1 MPTLLLIR
9 HGETDWNRSGQV
21 MGNQPIPLN
30 QTGEQQARACAEML
44 AHTPIAGIVTSPV
57 LRAVQ
62 TAHIVGRTHAAPVR
76 HAPGLSEI
84 GVGDWINRYWKDL
97 GEDPA
102 KRDWYAQRTA
112 LKRWGQADWYAQPDR
127 ARPSGGETL
136 REVQQRAVAAVEEA
150 LQVAQDGPYVFVSH
164 GDVIRALLAHYLQ
177 LDLHTLRQARIDHAG
192 VSGVEVTDA
201 ATHLLFLNHRP
212 GLHRLA

>member
-30 QTGEQQARACAEML
+30 RTGEQQACACADML
-44 AHTPIAGIVTSPV
+44 AQTPIAGIYTSPV

-62 TAHIVGRTHAAPVR
+62 TAEIVGRMHAVPV
-76 HAPGLSEI
+76 HHTPGLSEI
-84 GVGDWINRYWKDL
+84 GVGDWINRYWKELD
-97 GEDPA
+97 EDPA
-102 KRDWYAQRTA
+102 KRDWY
-112 LKRWGQADWYAQPDR
+112 LHPDR

-136 REVQQRAVAAVEEA
+136 CDVQQRAVAAVEQA
-150 LQVAQDGPYVFVSH
+150 LQVTQETPYVFVSH
-164 GDVIRALLAHYLQ
+164 GDVIRALLAHYLR
-177 LDLHTLRQARIDHAG
+177 LDLNALRHARIDHAG
-192 VSGVEVTDA
+192 VSGLEVTES
-201 ATHLLFLNHRP
+201 ATHLLVLNHRP

>member
-1 MPTLLLIR
+1 
-9 HGETDWNRSGQV
+9 

-44 AHTPIAGIVTSPV
+44 AHTPIAGIVTSPA

-62 TAHIVGRTHAAPVR
+62 TAHIVGRTHAVPVR

-102 KRDWYAQRTA
+102 KRDWYAQ
-112 LKRWGQADWYAQPDR
+112 PDR

-150 LQVAQDGPYVFVSH
+150 LQIAKDGPYIFVSH

-177 LDLHTLRQARIDHAG
+177 VDLHTLRQARIDHAG
-192 VSGVEVTDA
+192 VSGIEVTDA